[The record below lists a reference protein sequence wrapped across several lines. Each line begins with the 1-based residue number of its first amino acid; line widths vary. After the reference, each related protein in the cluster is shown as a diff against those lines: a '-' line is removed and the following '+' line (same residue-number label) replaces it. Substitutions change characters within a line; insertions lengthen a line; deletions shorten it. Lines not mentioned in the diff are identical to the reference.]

1 MINPALKT
9 NPFDDLKSAVLPELQ
24 EVDKLILSAAQS
36 YTSLIPHITEYLVS
50 AGGKRIRPML
60 TLACSKMFAIDDNSH
75 IKLATAI
82 EYIHTATLLHD
93 DVIDESLLR
102 RGKKTANH
110 VWGNKA
116 SILVG
121 DFLLSQSFKLMV
133 SAGNLQALS
142 LLASTAASITESE
155 IWQLELIKKADLSE
169 PEYIRL
175 ITGKTALLFAAA
187 CAVGAILTSRTKQ
200 EIDNLYNFGL
210 NLGICFQIVDDILD
224 YTAATS
230 TFGKIQGND
239 IREGKVTL
247 PFILAYKNARP
258 DQKNYLE
265 GLLINP
271 EADLST
277 LVLLLKQT
285 DALTKSH
292 NTAHHYAEKAL
303 EYLGKLGETS
313 YSIILKELIQFLPE
327 RIH

>member
-24 EVDKLILSAAQS
+24 QVDQLIIDAAQS
-36 YTSLIPHITEYLVS
+36 YTNLIPHITEYLVS

-60 TLACSKMFAIDDNSH
+60 TLACSKMFYIGDASH

-133 SAGNLQALS
+133 STDNMEALG

-169 PEYIRL
+169 TDYITL

-187 CAVGAILTSRTKQ
+187 CAVGAILTSRSKH

-247 PFILAYKNARP
+247 PFILAYKNASP
-258 DQKNYLE
+258 EQKSYLE

-271 EADLST
+271 EADLSN
-277 LVLLLKQT
+277 LMQLLKQT
-285 DALTKSH
+285 DAVSRSH
-292 NTAHHYAEKAL
+292 KTAFHYAEKAL
-303 EYLGKLGETS
+303 EHLAQTEETP
-313 YSIILKELIQFLPE
+313 YSSILKEVVQFLPE
-327 RIH
+327 RIQ

>member
-1 MINPALKT
+1 MINAAPKT

-24 EVDKLILSAAQS
+24 QVDWLIISAAES

-50 AGGKRIRPML
+50 SGGKRLRPML
-60 TLACSKMFAIDDNSH
+60 TLACSKMFAIDGDSH
-75 IKLATAI
+75 IKLATAV

-102 RGKKTANH
+102 RGKTTANH
-110 VWGNKA
+110 VWGNKS

-133 SAGNLQALS
+133 SADNMQALS

-169 PEYIRL
+169 AEYIRL

-187 CAVGAILTSRTKQ
+187 CAVGAILTFRPQ
-200 EIDNLYNFGL
+200 LEIDALYNFGL

-224 YTAATS
+224 YTATTH

-247 PFILAYKNARP
+247 PFILAYNNANP
-258 DQKNYLE
+258 SQKSYLE
-265 GLLINP
+265 ELLANP
-271 EADLST
+271 DADLSN

-285 DALTKSH
+285 DAVTKS
-292 NTAHHYAEKAL
+292 TATAYRYAQKAL
-303 EYLGKLGETS
+303 ADLNKLEDNLYAT
-313 YSIILKELIQFLPE
+313 ILKEVAQFLPD
-327 RIH
+327 RIY